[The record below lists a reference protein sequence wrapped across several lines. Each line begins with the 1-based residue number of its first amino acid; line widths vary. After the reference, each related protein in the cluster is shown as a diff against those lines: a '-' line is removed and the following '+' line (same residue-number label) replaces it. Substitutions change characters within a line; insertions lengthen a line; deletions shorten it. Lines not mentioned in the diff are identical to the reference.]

1 MALVRRGKPV
11 EAAVRHEALERQRL
25 ARVVAK
31 AFQQR
36 GEEPLRREG
45 TAIPHAGHALV
56 LHERGHEVE
65 HGAARAM
72 RQAARLGQRGDV
84 VEARPLERAEDGE
97 GLDRTP
103 GLRAVQKPEL
113 IRSTP
118 PRMRRHAGLHADPG
132 PCRRAAA
139 GPAQLAVGRPSE
151 RGYEVTVAIEL
162 HEAPVSRSRLE
173 ADERAPAPDPDR
185 GIGRAERVAESLES
199 RRIEGEYL
207 RAIQPG
213 GQAGGGGAVHGHDD
227 DTIRRVRAL
236 LIGAAVLCVACAEVV
251 SVARVAR

>member
-173 ADERAPAPDPDR
+173 ADE
-185 GIGRAERVAESLES
+185 S
-199 RRIEGEYL
+199 RRASSRGGS
-207 RAIQPG
+207 RASISARSS
-213 GQAGGGGAVHGHDD
+213 QAAK
-227 DTIRRVRAL
+227 RA
-236 LIGAAVLCVACAEVV
+236 GAARSMVTMMIQFDACVL
-251 SVARVAR
+251 S